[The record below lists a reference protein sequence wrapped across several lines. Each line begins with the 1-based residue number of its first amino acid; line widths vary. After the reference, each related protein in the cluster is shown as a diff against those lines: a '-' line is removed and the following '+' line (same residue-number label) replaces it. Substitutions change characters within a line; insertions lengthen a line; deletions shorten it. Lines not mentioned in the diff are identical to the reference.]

1 MEAASSETSK
11 SEVKKEKIERRT
23 YAHMNQIEMFPQQQ
37 PSGPKTRTLIVA
49 DIPYNQNFEAKVMAE
64 VNKIAA
70 KFDDVRIYRKDFSI
84 K

>member
-1 MEAASSETSK
+1 
-11 SEVKKEKIERRT
+11 
-23 YAHMNQIEMFPQQQ
+23 
-37 PSGPKTRTLIVA
+37 VA